1 MSFYPEELYR
11 ILTDRLADAGAGT
24 SYTRSLAE
32 AGAPRMIR
40 KLVEEAGEVAGAFIE
55 EGDDQHLIEEVADLL
70 YHTLVL
76 LAVRKID
83 PARVQEVLESRHRRR
98 ESAK

>member
-1 MSFYPEELYR
+1 MAFYPEELYR
-11 ILTDRLADAGAGT
+11 VLTERLAGGSEQSYTRALADAGPPK
-24 SYTRSLAE
+24 L
-32 AGAPRMIR
+32 IR

-55 EGDDQHLIEEVADLL
+55 EGEDQHLVEEVADLW

-83 PARVQEVLESRHRRR
+83 PARVQEVLQARHRRR